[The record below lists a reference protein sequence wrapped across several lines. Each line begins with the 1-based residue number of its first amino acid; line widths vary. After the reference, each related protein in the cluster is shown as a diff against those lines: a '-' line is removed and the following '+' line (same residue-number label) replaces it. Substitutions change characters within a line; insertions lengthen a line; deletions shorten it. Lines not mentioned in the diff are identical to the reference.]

1 MMKIDGHR
9 LTELD
14 ASQMTVFDRWIRSSL
29 QTTEE
34 KVAHAVAAYR
44 LDLASQAIYEFVW
57 NEYCDWYLELT
68 KPILAEDGASL
79 GTQTATRRTLVGVLE
94 TILRLAHPLMPY
106 ITEELWQQVAPLIGR
121 GGDTVSKAPYP
132 VADESKMDRN
142 AESDVN
148 WMKAVIVAVRTIR
161 GELNLSPAKEIP
173 MMLAGGSDEDRARLM
188 RFESLIVPLAKL
200 SDVYFVSEG
209 DSLPTSS
216 AQLIGK
222 LEVHVPMAGLIDV
235 DAEVARLE
243 KQLKKL
249 EGEIQGLSGKLNNRG
264 FTDKAPTE
272 VVERERLR
280 LKDAQAQFAKII
292 VTISELK
299 QG

>member
-1 MMKIDGHR
+1 
-9 LTELD
+9 
-14 ASQMTVFDRWIRSSL
+14 
-29 QTTEE
+29 
-34 KVAHAVAAYR
+34 
-44 LDLASQAIYEFVW
+44 
-57 NEYCDWYLELT
+57 
-68 KPILAEDGASL
+68 
-79 GTQTATRRTLVGVLE
+79 
-94 TILRLAHPLMPY
+94 
-106 ITEELWQQVAPLIGR
+106 
-121 GGDTVSKAPYP
+121 
-132 VADESKMDRN
+132 
-142 AESDVN
+142 
-148 WMKAVIVAVRTIR
+148 MKAVIVAVRTIR

-292 VTISELK
+292 VTISELR